1 MENSKLPMI
10 ALAGTGVS
18 AVVAY
23 VTYKNY
29 QSPSKKKARDSSDT
43 PDENNQD
50 KVEKKSR
57 ELKLKELDSLLEKD
71 LFVLGIIKPLLTD
84 DDRYLLCFE
93 DFDRVFRIVQ
103 KHAIMRLDI
112 YLERETEKR
121 CNLLKNPDANNFGDL
136 SEEYKK
142 MALSAQQLE
151 I

>member
-1 MENSKLPMI
+1 M
-10 ALAGTGVS
+10 
-18 AVVAY
+18 
-23 VTYKNY
+23 
-29 QSPSKKKARDSSDT
+29 
-43 PDENNQD
+43 
-50 KVEKKSR
+50 
-57 ELKLKELDSLLEKD
+57 DSLLEKD
-71 LFVLGIIKPLLTD
+71 LFILGIIKPLLTE

-121 CNLLKNPDANNFGDL
+121 CNLLKNPDCNVSFGDL